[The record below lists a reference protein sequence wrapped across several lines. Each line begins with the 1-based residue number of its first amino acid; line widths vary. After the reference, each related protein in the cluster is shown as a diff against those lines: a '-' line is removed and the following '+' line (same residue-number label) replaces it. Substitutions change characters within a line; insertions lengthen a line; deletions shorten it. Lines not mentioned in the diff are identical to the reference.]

1 MSRLPFFYG
10 WVMLPTVML
19 ISICTS
25 PGQTFGIAVFNP
37 YIQEALG
44 LSSSELSGAYMA
56 GTMLASLP
64 LIWVGALMDR
74 YGPRRVLVGVV
85 LLFGLTCMGMTQ
97 VSGIAT
103 LFVIFFF
110 LRLLGQGS
118 MSMLARNALAMWFER
133 RLGFASG
140 LSNVGMAAAVGVVP
154 ALGIMLIDA
163 YGWREAY
170 AILGL
175 SVWVLVLPLLAFVF
189 RNKPEDMGQ
198 VPDGGDA
205 PRQREQLKVR
215 VGGAGRGFTLEQ
227 ALRSRS
233 YWIAVCAMA
242 SWSMS
247 GTGAQF
253 HIVSIFAGRGL
264 GAMEVATMFSIY
276 AVVIACV
283 RLGGGILADKLP
295 LNGLIAASMLFQGL
309 GLAVLNGLRA
319 EWLPYAYPVVFAL
332 GSGLL
337 MSVGETMWVR
347 YYGRRH
353 LGRIRGSVST
363 IGVAASGVGPFVMGM
378 AYDFFGGFSEVLW
391 GCAALCAPLAL
402 LGLWATPPQ
411 LPAAKAAE
419 NIVR

>member
-10 WVMLPTVML
+10 WVMLPVVML

-37 YIQEALG
+37 YIQRALN

-85 LLFGLTCMGMTQ
+85 LFFGCTCMGMMQ
-97 VSGIAT
+97 VSGLVS
-103 LFVIFFF
+103 LFVAFFF

-140 LSNVGMAAAVGVVP
+140 LSNIGMAAAVGAVP

-175 SVWVLVLPLLAFVF
+175 GVWVLLLPLLAFVF
-189 RNKPEDMGQ
+189 RNKPEDIGQ
-198 VPDGGDA
+198 LPDGGRVADA
-205 PRQREQLKVR
+205 QMQIQA
-215 VGGAGRGFTLEQ
+215 GGIGRGFTLEQ
-227 ALRSRS
+227 TLRSRS

-253 HIVSIFAGRGL
+253 HIVSIFVGRGL
-264 GAMEVATMFSIY
+264 GSHEVATMFSVY

-283 RLGGGILADKLP
+283 RLGGGILADKVP
-295 LNGLIAASMLFQGL
+295 LNGLMAVAMLCQGL
-309 GLAVLNGLRA
+309 GLAGLNALDVRF
-319 EWLPYAYPVVFAL
+319 LPYVYPVVFAL

-353 LGRIRGSVST
+353 LGKIRGSVST
-363 IGVAASGVGPFVMGM
+363 IGVAASGVGPFVMGV
-378 AYDFFGGFSEVLW
+378 AYDVFGGFSEVLW
-391 GCAALCAPLAL
+391 GCAALCVPLAI
-402 LGLWATPPQ
+402 LGLWATPPPIEQ
-411 LPAAKAAE
+411 AE
-419 NIVR
+419 PLRAE

>member
-10 WVMLPTVML
+10 WVMLPVVML
-19 ISICTS
+19 FSICTS

-44 LSSSELSGAYMA
+44 LSSSALSGAYMA

-85 LLFGLTCMGMTQ
+85 LLFGLTCMGITQ
-97 VSGIAT
+97 VSGLAT
-103 LFVIFFF
+103 LFIAFFF
-110 LRLLGQGS
+110 LRLLGQGA

-154 ALGIMLIDA
+154 ALGIMLIDS

-170 AILGL
+170 AILGF
-175 SVWVLVLPLLAFVF
+175 SVWVLLFPLLAFVF

-198 VPDGGDA
+198 LPDGGVVSQERA
-205 PRQREQLKVR
+205 HARA
-215 VGGAGRGFTLEQ
+215 GGEERHFSLEQ

-264 GAMEVATMFSIY
+264 GTVEVATMFSVY

-295 LNGLIAASMLFQGL
+295 LNGLIAVAMLFQGL
-309 GLAVLNGLRA
+309 GLASLNALRA
-319 EWLPYAYPVVFAL
+319 EWLPYVYPVIFAL

-363 IGVAASGVGPFVMGM
+363 IGVAASGVGPFVMGVS
-378 AYDFFGGFSEVLW
+378 YDIFGGFGEVLW
-391 GCAALCAPLAL
+391 GCAALSLPLAL
-402 LGLWATPPQ
+402 LGLWATPP
-411 LPAAKAAE
+411 PVARSASS
-419 NIVR
+419 

>member
-10 WVMLPTVML
+10 WVMLPVVML

-25 PGQTFGIAVFNP
+25 PGQTFGISVFNP
-37 YIQEALG
+37 YIQQALN
-44 LSSSELSGAYMA
+44 LSSSELSGAYMV

-85 LLFGLTCMGMTQ
+85 LLFGFTCMGMMQ
-97 VSGIAT
+97 VSGLAS
-103 LFVIFFF
+103 LFVAFFF

-140 LSNVGMAAAVGVVP
+140 LSNIGMAAAVGAVP
-154 ALGIMLIDA
+154 ALGIALIDT

-170 AILGL
+170 ALLGL
-175 SVWVLVLPLLAFVF
+175 SVWVLLLPLLAFVF
-189 RNKPEDMGQ
+189 RNKPEDLGQ
-198 VPDGGDA
+198 VPDGGAAVVDV
-205 PRQREQLKVR
+205 QVR
-215 VGGAGRGFTLEQ
+215 AAAGADGWDFSLEQ
-227 ALRSRS
+227 VLRSRS

-264 GAMEVATMFSIY
+264 GSIEVATMFSIY

-283 RLGGGILADKLP
+283 RLGGGVLADTVP
-295 LNGLIAASMLFQGL
+295 LNGLIAVAMLFQGL
-309 GLAVLNGLRA
+309 GLAALNILA
-319 EWLPYAYPVVFAL
+319 IQWLPYIYPVIFAL

-353 LGRIRGSVST
+353 LGKIRGSVST
-363 IGVAASGVGPFVMGM
+363 IGVAASGVGPFVMGV
-378 AYDFFGGFSEVLW
+378 AYDVFGGFSEVLW
-391 GCAALCAPLAL
+391 GCAALCVPLAI

-411 LPAAKAAE
+411 RSRAE
-419 NIVR
+419 

>member
-10 WVMLPTVML
+10 WVMLPVVML

-25 PGQTFGIAVFNP
+25 PGQTFGISVFNP
-37 YIQEALG
+37 YIQQALN

-85 LLFGLTCMGMTQ
+85 VLFGFTCMGMMQ
-97 VSGIAT
+97 VAGLAS
-103 LFVIFFF
+103 LFVAFFF

-140 LSNVGMAAAVGVVP
+140 LSNIGMAVAVGAVP
-154 ALGIMLIDA
+154 ALGILLIDS

-175 SVWVLVLPLLAFVF
+175 SVWVLLLPLLAFVF

-198 VPDGGDA
+198 VPDGGS
-205 PRQREQLKVR
+205 
-215 VGGAGRGFTLEQ
+215 VGSAQQHLSTGGDGRGFSLAQVMRT
-227 ALRSRS
+227 SS
-233 YWIAVCAMA
+233 YWIAICAMA

-264 GAMEVATMFSIY
+264 GSLEVATMFSVY
-276 AVVIACV
+276 AAVIACV

-295 LNGLIAASMLFQGL
+295 LNGLITTAMIFQGV
-309 GLAVLNGLRA
+309 GLAALNVLNA
-319 EWLPYAYPVVFAL
+319 PWLPYVYPVVFAL

-353 LGRIRGSVST
+353 LGKIRGSVST
-363 IGVAASGVGPFVMGM
+363 IGVAASGVGPFVMGVS
-378 AYDFFGGFSEVLW
+378 YDVFGGFVQVLW
-391 GCAALCAPLAL
+391 GCAVLCVPLAVA
-402 LGLWATPPQ
+402 GLWATPPP
-411 LPAAKAAE
+411 LVCAE
-419 NIVR
+419 PSRAE

>member
-10 WVMLPTVML
+10 WVMLPVVML

-25 PGQTFGIAVFNP
+25 PGQTFGISVFNP
-37 YIQEALG
+37 YIQQALN

-85 LLFGLTCMGMTQ
+85 LLFGFTCMGMMQ
-97 VSGIAT
+97 VSGLAS
-103 LFVIFFF
+103 LFVAFFF

-140 LSNVGMAAAVGVVP
+140 LSNIGMAVAVGAVP
-154 ALGIMLIDA
+154 ALGILLIDS
-163 YGWREAY
+163 YGWRQAY

-175 SVWVLVLPLLAFVF
+175 SVWVLLLPLLAFVF

-198 VPDGGDA
+198 VPDGGSVVSA
-205 PRQREQLKVR
+205 QQHLST
-215 VGGAGRGFTLEQ
+215 GGDGRGFTLAQ
-227 ALRSRS
+227 VMRTRS
-233 YWIAVCAMA
+233 YWIAICAMA

-264 GAMEVATMFSIY
+264 GSLEVATMFSVY
-276 AVVIACV
+276 AAVIACV

-295 LNGLIAASMLFQGL
+295 LNGLIFTAMVFQGL
-309 GLAVLNGLRA
+309 GLAGLNALNA
-319 EWLPYAYPVVFAL
+319 AWLPYVYPVVFAL

-353 LGRIRGSVST
+353 LGKIRGSVST
-363 IGVAASGVGPFVMGM
+363 IGVAASGVGPFVMGVS
-378 AYDFFGGFSEVLW
+378 YDVFGGFVQVLW
-391 GCAALCAPLAL
+391 GCAALCVPLAVA
-402 LGLWATPPQ
+402 GLWATPPP
-411 LPAAKAAE
+411 LERAE
-419 NIVR
+419 PSSAE